1 MIRTAALTITAPPL
15 RSSFSEPLPKPDGVL
30 GRLIRRTSRL
40 AQLRD
45 SQPPIRGSGVA
56 IDNLVHMMTRE
67 LQPLQWMFYLPPQA
81 EAATRDWLASSYHS
95 SVPVNTSSFP
105 ALATDAIDDTAL
117 DVWLDP
123 GGAMPLCLRLRNSY
137 SREPYPVISVQHTLS
152 PHVLLALY
160 FPSLIS
166 ETTYPW
172 DTAIC
177 STKASATSFRSLLQC
192 ARQTHF
198 GDIGEAPNYRGRIE
212 VIPLPVDTETFAPGD
227 RGLRRRA
234 LHIPAEAFVILYL
247 GHVSPSKADLRPFL
261 APLKEVVRNAKRKQV
276 LFIVA
281 GTSDSENP
289 EYDACLRKR
298 IAEESLDQT
307 VLMWGSVPASEKL
320 HLYQAADVFFSPSD
334 TLAESFGLTPVEAM
348 ACGVPQLVSD
358 WDGYRETVVQ
368 GQTGFRIDTI
378 WAPCDGDLISSGDV
392 LGSAFDHLVLAQ
404 SVAVDLRQWKERLLQ
419 LMENAELRM
428 TMAEASRRRALEAY
442 SYRAVGR
449 LYSDLM
455 EELALCRANAG
466 HTACP
471 PGQARRAHYYDCFG
485 HYATLQLR
493 EDTKLEI
500 CDGLGPSA
508 GDAAT
513 REWQVIGPRQTLDV
527 RSLRS
532 ILGLLEKGA
541 MTVGELYGSQ
551 ETASASAVA
560 NMNRHI
566 MWLIKFG
573 IVKPTFQ

>member
-1 MIRTAALTITAPPL
+1 MCSARPLTTL
-15 RSSFSEPLPKPDGVL
+15 FWRNRLPS
-30 GRLIRRTSRL
+30 I
-40 AQLRD
+40 
-45 SQPPIRGSGVA
+45 
-56 IDNLVHMMTRE
+56 
-67 LQPLQWMFYLPPQA
+67 W
-81 EAATRDWLASSYHS
+81 
-95 SVPVNTSSFP
+95 
-105 ALATDAIDDTAL
+105 
-117 DVWLDP
+117 
-123 GGAMPLCLRLRNSY
+123 
-137 SREPYPVISVQHTLS
+137 
-152 PHVLLALY
+152 
-160 FPSLIS
+160 
-166 ETTYPW
+166 
-172 DTAIC
+172 
-177 STKASATSFRSLLQC
+177 
-192 ARQTHF
+192 
-198 GDIGEAPNYRGRIE
+198 
-212 VIPLPVDTETFAPGD
+212 
-227 RGLRRRA
+227 
-234 LHIPAEAFVILYL
+234 
-247 GHVSPSKADLRPFL
+247 
-261 APLKEVVRNAKRKQV
+261 
-276 LFIVA
+276 
-281 GTSDSENP
+281 
-289 EYDACLRKR
+289 
-298 IAEESLDQT
+298 
-307 VLMWGSVPASEKL
+307 
-320 HLYQAADVFFSPSD
+320 
-334 TLAESFGLTPVEAM
+334 
-348 ACGVPQLVSD
+348 
-358 WDGYRETVVQ
+358 ETVVQ